1 MLIMERKQLLINSD
15 NTMSK
20 TPIFNWKQKACIA
33 IFYLLL
39 LVPIVLNFVYLFVI
53 GLRLDKFVDN
63 INQTK
68 LLDYINKTE
77 KIVDFVCNNENI
89 C

>member
-1 MLIMERKQLLINSD
+1 MERKQLLINSD
-15 NTMSK
+15 NTMATS
-20 TPIFNWKQKACIA
+20 PIFNWKQKGYIA

-39 LVPIVLNFVYLFVI
+39 FIPVVLNFVYLFVI

-68 LLDYINKTE
+68 LLDYIEKTE

>member
-1 MLIMERKQLLINSD
+1 MERKQLLINSD
-15 NTMSK
+15 NTK
-20 TPIFNWKQKACIA
+20 VIVPTFNWKQKACIA

-39 LVPIVLNFVYLFVI
+39 FIPVVLNFVYLFVI

-77 KIVDFVCNNENI
+77 KIVDFVCDNENI

>member
-1 MLIMERKQLLINSD
+1 MERKQLIINSD
-15 NTMSK
+15 IQIVKRISR
-20 TPIFNWKQKACIA
+20 KQWCSII

-39 LVPIVLNFVYLFVI
+39 FVPLVLNFVYLFVI
-53 GLRLDKFVDN
+53 GLRLDRFVDN

-68 LLDYINKTE
+68 LLSYIHKTE
-77 KIVDFVCNNENI
+77 KIVDYVCTNENI

>member
-1 MLIMERKQLLINSD
+1 MLIMERKQLLINSVA
-15 NTMSK
+15 TS
-20 TPIFNWKQKACIA
+20 PIFNWNQKAYIA

-39 LVPIVLNFVYLFVI
+39 LVPVVLNFVYLFVI

-68 LLDYINKTE
+68 LLDYIEKTE

>member
-1 MLIMERKQLLINSD
+1 MERKQLLINSD
-15 NTMSK
+15 NTISES
-20 TPIFNWKQKACIA
+20 PIFNWKQKACIA

-39 LVPIVLNFVYLFVI
+39 LVPVVLNFVYLFVI

>member
-1 MLIMERKQLLINSD
+1 MERKQLIVNSD
-15 NTMSK
+15 NNTTILNK
-20 TPIFNWKQKACIA
+20 YTWKQLSSII

-39 LVPIVLNFVYLFVI
+39 FIPIILNFVYLFVI
-53 GLRLDKFVDN
+53 GIRLDRFVDN

-68 LLDYINKTE
+68 LLDYIHKTE
-77 KIVDFVCNNENI
+77 KIVDYVCTNENI

>member
-1 MLIMERKQLLINSD
+1 MLIMERKQLLINSEA
-15 NTMSK
+15 TS
-20 TPIFNWKQKACIA
+20 PIVNWKQKADIA

-39 LVPIVLNFVYLFVI
+39 FIPVVLNFVYLFVI
-53 GLRLDKFVDN
+53 GLRLDNFVDN

-68 LLDYINKTE
+68 LLDYIEKTE

>member
-1 MLIMERKQLLINSD
+1 MERKQLIVNSD
-15 NTMSK
+15 NDTTILNK
-20 TPIFNWKQKACIA
+20 YTWKQLSSII

-39 LVPIVLNFVYLFVI
+39 FVPVVLNFVYLFVI
-53 GLRLDKFVDN
+53 GLRLDRFVDN

-77 KIVDFVCNNENI
+77 KIIDFVCDNENI

>member
-1 MLIMERKQLLINSD
+1 MERKQLIVNNPPIINKY
-15 NTMSK
+15 TM
-20 TPIFNWKQKACIA
+20 KQLYSI
-33 IFYLLL
+33 IILYIVLF
-39 LVPIVLNFVYLFVI
+39 VPIVLNFVYLFVI

>member
-1 MLIMERKQLLINSD
+1 MERKKLLINSD
-15 NTMSK
+15 NTISESL
-20 TPIFNWKQKACIA
+20 IINLKQKTCIA

-39 LVPIVLNFVYLFVI
+39 FIPVVLNFVYLFVI

-77 KIVDFVCNNENI
+77 KIVDFICNNENI

>member
-1 MLIMERKQLLINSD
+1 MERKQLIVNSD
-15 NTMSK
+15 NDTTILNK
-20 TPIFNWKQKACIA
+20 YTWKQVSSII

-39 LVPIVLNFVYLFVI
+39 FVPVVLNFVYLFVI
-53 GLRLDKFVDN
+53 GLRLDRFVDN

-77 KIVDFVCNNENI
+77 KIIDFVCDNENI

>member
-1 MLIMERKQLLINSD
+1 MERKQLIVNSD
-15 NTMSK
+15 NDTTILNK
-20 TPIFNWKQKACIA
+20 YTWKQLSSII

-39 LVPIVLNFVYLFVI
+39 FVPVVLNFVYLFVI
-53 GLRLDKFVDN
+53 GLRLDRFVDN

-68 LLDYINKTE
+68 LLNYINKTE
-77 KIVDFVCNNENI
+77 KIIDFVCNNENI

>member
-1 MLIMERKQLLINSD
+1 MERKQLLINSD
-15 NTMSK
+15 NTK
-20 TPIFNWKQKACIA
+20 VIVPTYNWKQKACIA

-77 KIVDFVCNNENI
+77 KIVDFVCDNENI